1 VYNRVSKETLIINK
15 SPKENIKSTFYNQV
29 NNSIFMV
36 SAKTRGFISIMK
48 CRSISFQQLQQG

>member
-1 VYNRVSKETLIINK
+1 VYNKLTKETLIINK

-36 SAKTRGFISIMK
+36 SAKTKDHVGIMK
-48 CRSISFQQLQQG
+48 CKSISIE